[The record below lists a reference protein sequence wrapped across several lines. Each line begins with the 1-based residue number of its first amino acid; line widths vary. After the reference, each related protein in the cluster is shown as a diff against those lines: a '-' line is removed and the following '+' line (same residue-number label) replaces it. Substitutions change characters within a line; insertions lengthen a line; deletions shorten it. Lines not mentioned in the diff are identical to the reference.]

1 MSDDSDGGYDPV
13 AENEKKE
20 AKKEKRGRVR
30 EMDVQDDDIA
40 EEI

>member
-30 EMDVQDDDIA
+30 KAEAQEDDVP